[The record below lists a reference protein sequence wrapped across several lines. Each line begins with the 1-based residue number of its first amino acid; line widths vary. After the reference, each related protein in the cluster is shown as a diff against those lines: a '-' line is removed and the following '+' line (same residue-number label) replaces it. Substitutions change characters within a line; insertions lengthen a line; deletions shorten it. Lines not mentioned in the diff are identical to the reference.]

1 MDGSRSSNHVLAFYF
16 NRLQSK
22 RKKKEEEEEMV
33 WDENI
38 CINNTNWKNFSE
50 QEFVCCFFM
59 PNGRP
64 TLHIHTLLIEQGTL
78 TDPHDST

>member
-1 MDGSRSSNHVLAFYF
+1 
-16 NRLQSK
+16 
-22 RKKKEEEEEMV
+22 MV

-38 CINNTNWKNFSE
+38 CINNTNWEKFSE

-64 TLHIHTLLIEQGTL
+64 TLHIHMLLIEQGTL
-78 TDPHDST
+78 TDPQDSTS